1 LIIVIVCIIVTP
13 QSKKADKSEAVPA
26 FWDDH
31 LHTNKSTAMLPYA
44 RGRKED
50 VSDTHFIF
58 VVTSWRYGMFRL
70 NPFVRVGLCLSAIS
84 CAWPVLA
91 VDDDGETM
99 VVTASSVEQNLKDAP
114 ASISVITQEDLQRK
128 PVQNLK
134 DVLKEVPGVQLTNE
148 GDNRKGVS
156 IRGLDSSYTLI
167 LVDGKRVNSRN
178 AVFRHNDFDLNWIPV
193 DSIER
198 IEVVRGPMSSLYGS
212 DALGGVV
219 NIITKKIGQ
228 KWSGTVTVDTTVQE
242 HRDRGDTYN
251 GQFFTSG
258 PLIDGVLGMKAYGS
272 LAKREKDD
280 PQNSTTTDTGE
291 TPRIEGFSS
300 RDGNVEF
307 AWTPNQN
314 HDFTAG
320 YGFDRQDRDSDSL
333 DKNRLERQNYS
344 VSHNGRWDYGTSE
357 LKYYGEKVENKNPG
371 NSSPITSE
379 SNTVDGKYTLPLT
392 AINQFLTVGGEW
404 RHDKLS
410 DAVNLTGGSSSKT
423 SASQYAL
430 FVEDEWR
437 IFEPLALTTGVR
449 MDDHETYGEHWSPR
463 AYLVYNATDTVT
475 VKGGWATAFKA
486 PSLLQ
491 LSPDWTS
498 NSCRGACKIVGSPD
512 LKPETSESWELGLYY
527 MGEEGW
533 LEGVESSVT
542 VFRNDVKDR
551 ISISRTSDVNAAP
564 GYQNF
569 VGFETGA
576 NGRRIPVFSYY
587 NVNKA
592 RIQGV
597 ETELKIPFNDEWKLS
612 INYTYNDGR
621 DVSNGEN
628 KPLSDLPFHTANGTL
643 DWKPL
648 ALEDWSFYVSG
659 HYTGQKR
666 ADSATAKTPGGY
678 TIWNTGAAWQVTKDV
693 KLRAGVLNLGDKDL
707 SRDDYSYNEDGRRY
721 FMAVDYRF

>member
-1 LIIVIVCIIVTP
+1 
-13 QSKKADKSEAVPA
+13 
-26 FWDDH
+26 
-31 LHTNKSTAMLPYA
+31 MLPYA
-44 RGRKED
+44 RGHEED
-50 VSDTHFIF
+50 VSDNPFYFRSYLMEIWN
-58 VVTSWRYGMFRL
+58 VRL

-228 KWSGTVTVDTTVQE
+228 KWSGTVTVDTTIQE

-410 DAVNLTGGSSSKT
+410 DAVNLTGGTSSKT

-569 VGFETGA
+569 VGFTA
-576 NGRRIPVFSYY
+576 NGVPVFSYY

>member
-1 LIIVIVCIIVTP
+1 MKCKSV
-13 QSKKADKSEAVPA
+13 SKKSP
-26 FWDDH
+26 
-31 LHTNKSTAMLPYA
+31 
-44 RGRKED
+44 
-50 VSDTHFIF
+50 
-58 VVTSWRYGMFRL
+58 RY
-70 NPFVRVGLCLSAIS
+70 
-84 CAWPVLA
+84 
-91 VDDDGETM
+91 T
-99 VVTASSVEQNLKDAP
+99 
-114 ASISVITQEDLQRK
+114 SISVITQEDLQRK

-228 KWSGTVTVDTTVQE
+228 KWSGTVTVDTTIQE

-410 DAVNLTGGSSSKT
+410 DAVNLTGGTSSKT

>member
-1 LIIVIVCIIVTP
+1 MMMAKRWLSLHLP
-13 QSKKADKSEAVPA
+13 LKK
-26 FWDDH
+26 
-31 LHTNKSTAMLPYA
+31 T
-44 RGRKED
+44 
-50 VSDTHFIF
+50 
-58 VVTSWRYGMFRL
+58 
-70 NPFVRVGLCLSAIS
+70 
-84 CAWPVLA
+84 
-91 VDDDGETM
+91 
-99 VVTASSVEQNLKDAP
+99 LKDPP

-410 DAVNLTGGSSSKT
+410 DAVNLTGGTSSKT

-678 TIWNTGAAWQVTKDV
+678 TIWNTGAAWQGTKDV

>member
-1 LIIVIVCIIVTP
+1 
-13 QSKKADKSEAVPA
+13 
-26 FWDDH
+26 
-31 LHTNKSTAMLPYA
+31 MLPYA

-392 AINQFLTVGGEW
+392 VINQFLTVGGEW

-410 DAVNLTGGSSSKT
+410 DAVNLTGGTSSKT

-621 DVSNGEN
+621 DISNGEN